1 MIRSTLYTFITFLFL
16 TQCSIETTPINYG
29 TDSCHF
35 CKMTIV
41 DQQHAAQIVTK
52 KGRNYKYD
60 AIECMVNSLPR
71 WKTEDIHAYKVT
83 DYSSPGKM
91 IDAAS
96 AHYLIA
102 EHIPSPMGAF
112 LSGFESESVRNQH
125 SKSEEDQTLNWPELQ
140 ASIAKK

>member
-1 MIRSTLYTFITFLFL
+1 MIRPTLYIFALLLFL
-16 TQCSIETTPINYG
+16 TQCTIETEPINYG

-60 AIECMVNSLPR
+60 AIECMVNSLPQ
-71 WKTEDIHAYKVT
+71 WKSEEIHTYLIADFSVPK
-83 DYSSPGKM
+83 KM
-91 IDAAS
+91 IDATT

-102 EHIPSPMGAF
+102 EHMPSPMGAF
-112 LSGFESESVRNQH
+112 LSGFENETIRNQYA
-125 SKSEEDQTLNWPELQ
+125 KSEKDQTLNWSELQ
-140 ASIAKK
+140 KAIAKK